1 MINDDG
7 DLGHEF
13 PSHDTSGKNKR
24 IRTLIHPQKSDA
36 EVSKEKAEAI
46 AKERSKALLR
56 DNTRYQVKMERQ
68 DLKVRQGA

>member
-1 MINDDG
+1 M
-7 DLGHEF
+7 
-13 PSHDTSGKNKR
+13 KKR
-24 IRTLIHPQKSDA
+24 IRTPLDPQKSDA